1 MAQMAN
7 TLQQFM
13 QIQAT
18 TNNQNTQAINEFQG
32 TINKMSTTLSTL
44 EKGKF
49 PAQPQPNPQVYR
61 QQQQQMHNVSG
72 DVIETVNAVLTL
84 RSGKVVP
91 QLEMPIDTHILHYHL
106 KYSLR

>member
-1 MAQMAN
+1 
-7 TLQQFM
+7 M

-18 TNNQNTQAINEFQG
+18 TNNQNTQAINELRG

-61 QQQQQMHNVSG
+61 QQQHQVHNVSG
-72 DVIETVNAVLTL
+72 DVIETAKVVLTL
-84 RSGKVVP
+84 RSGKEVP
-91 QLEMPIDTHILHYHL
+91 QPKMNNRD
-106 KYSLR
+106 